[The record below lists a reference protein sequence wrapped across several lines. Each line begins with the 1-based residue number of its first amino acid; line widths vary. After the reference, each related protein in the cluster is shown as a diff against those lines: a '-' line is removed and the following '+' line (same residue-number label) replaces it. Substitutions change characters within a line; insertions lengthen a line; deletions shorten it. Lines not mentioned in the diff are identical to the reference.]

1 MSSLIHFEVVIF
13 DQGDAGELF
22 TVGEPIGFK
31 SEEEALQAAK
41 KLASQHNGVVAWR
54 RESNLEV
61 STRTVLYRA
70 GEIIDS
76 V

>member
-1 MSSLIHFEVVIF
+1 MSSLIHFE
-13 DQGDAGELF
+13 
-22 TVGEPIGFK
+22 